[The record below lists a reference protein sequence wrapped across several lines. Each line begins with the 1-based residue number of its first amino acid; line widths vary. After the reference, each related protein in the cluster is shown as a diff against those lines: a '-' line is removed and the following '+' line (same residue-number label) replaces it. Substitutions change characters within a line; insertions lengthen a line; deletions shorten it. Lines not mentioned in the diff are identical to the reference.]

1 MQEFIDNIVTNFAS
15 LWQGEGGKKMS
26 FGKMG
31 SLLLSSGKKVFCLR
45 AIAQAA
51 FPCLTPFFA
60 SSSEESASPRQEDG
74 QLDGEGL
81 GYLYS
86 GCWWTWWW
94 FWLRRNRESS
104 SIPANQHGEEIAEKQ
119 KQVGRVVHITVF
131 TAEIVSTL
139 LASII
144 SYAIFA
150 YTLGSP
156 LAMELSNR

>member
-1 MQEFIDNIVTNFAS
+1 
-15 LWQGEGGKKMS
+15 MS

-60 SSSEESASPRQEDG
+60 SSSEESASPGQDNG

-104 SIPANQHGEEIAEKQ
+104 SNPSNQHGEEIAEKQ

>member
-1 MQEFIDNIVTNFAS
+1 MQEFIDNIVYNFAS

-26 FGKMG
+26 FSKMG

-51 FPCLTPFFA
+51 FPCLTPFFV
-60 SSSEESASPRQEDG
+60 SSSEESASPGQEDG

-81 GYLYS
+81 SYLYS

-94 FWLRRNRESS
+94 FWLRRNRESN
-104 SIPANQHGEEIAEKQ
+104 PANYHREEIAEKQ
-119 KQVGRVVHITVF
+119 KQVGRFVHFTVF

-144 SYAIFA
+144 SYPIFA